1 MESNEVNLDKDLY
14 RLPIALSV
22 FRALLLHNH
31 RLQNQVLRIRVNPA
45 GDWTKLSFEHRNS
58 QTEEKETNPI
68 PP

>member
-22 FRALLLHNH
+22 LRTLLLHND
-31 RLQNQVLRIRVNPA
+31 RLQNQVLRIRVNPS